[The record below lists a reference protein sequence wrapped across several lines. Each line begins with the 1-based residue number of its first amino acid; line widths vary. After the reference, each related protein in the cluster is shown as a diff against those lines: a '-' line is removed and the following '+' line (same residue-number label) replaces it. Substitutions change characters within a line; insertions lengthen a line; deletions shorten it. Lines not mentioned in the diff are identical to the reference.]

1 MTQPPRDTKQGLLV
15 GAGKTGFSHLE
26 LLDDQLLVLAVTS
39 PPLTCLVRN
48 QQNQQHLLRFPK
60 ESLVAVALLCFALLV
75 SRASQPAPRLRLLRL
90 VLAPQ
95 VRSPRPAWLLCSR
108 PGNPHTLRPKTWKR
122 AVKQQS
128 GHLITLKSFS
138 LIKKFCETTF
148 PGGCFLSSSQ
158 PLDVLRKLRRRWQ
171 ISGRC
176 ARSV

>member
-1 MTQPPRDTKQGLLV
+1 MTQPPRDTRQGLLS
-15 GAGKTGFSHLE
+15 GAGKIGFSHLE
-26 LLDDQLLVLAVTS
+26 LLDDRLLVLEVTS

-60 ESLVAVALLCFALLV
+60 ESLVAVALLCFARLPC
-75 SRASQPAPRLRLLRL
+75 QPAPRPRLRL

-95 VRSPRPAWLLCSR
+95 VMWTRPAWLLCSR
-108 PGNPHTLRPKTWKR
+108 PGNPHILRPKTWQR
-122 AVKQQS
+122 TVKHQS
-128 GHLITLKSFS
+128 GHLIALKYFS